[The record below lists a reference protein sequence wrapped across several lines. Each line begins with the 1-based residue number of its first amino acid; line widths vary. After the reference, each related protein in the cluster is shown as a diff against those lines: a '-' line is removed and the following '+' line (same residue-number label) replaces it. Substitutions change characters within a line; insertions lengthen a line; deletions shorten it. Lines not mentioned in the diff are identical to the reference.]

1 MSVVQVNG
9 LRKVDGPVV
18 AVNDLAFE
26 VQEGEIF
33 GIVGPNGAGK
43 TTTIEC
49 IEGIRQ
55 ADSGGIQVLGLDPHK
70 DRQQLLP
77 RIVSSCRKV
86 PAYQNESK

>member
-49 IEGIRQ
+49 IEGIRRP
-55 ADSGGIQVLGLDPHK
+55 DSGGIQVLGLDPHK